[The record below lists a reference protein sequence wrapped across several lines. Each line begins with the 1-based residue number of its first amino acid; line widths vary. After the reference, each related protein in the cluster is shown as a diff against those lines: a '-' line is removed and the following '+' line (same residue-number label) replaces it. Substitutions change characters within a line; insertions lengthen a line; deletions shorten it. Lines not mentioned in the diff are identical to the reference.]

1 MATIYFIGGSPCS
14 GKSTIAEILSE
25 RYGLQYFKV
34 DDHLE
39 EYTIRGAEDNLPICK
54 KQIEWNAEQIWMR
67 DPVLQCKDEIIF
79 YEEIFD
85 YIWEDLNKVNQKGA
99 VVTEGAAYFP
109 HIMKKL
115 HVPEEQYAAI
125 TPTKDFQISH
135 YKEREWVPYILEG
148 CSDKE
153 KAFQNWMGRD
163 SLFADTVCK
172 ECMELNYLS
181 IVNDGGNSINEM
193 VQIVSAHFGW
203 KV

>member
-1 MATIYFIGGSPCS
+1 MREYPPC
-14 GKSTIAEILSE
+14 L
-25 RYGLQYFKV
+25 L
-34 DDHLE
+34 
-39 EYTIRGAEDNLPICK
+39 YTS
-54 KQIEWNAEQIWMR
+54 
-67 DPVLQCKDEIIF
+67 CKDEIIF

-181 IVNDGGNSINEM
+181 IINDCLLYTSSGRGSSEGFRTGTVQSGNKLEYEELYRRPGGT
-193 VQIVSAHFGW
+193 HPPPGRR
-203 KV
+203 